1 LAAAAPFGSAK
12 SLYLTCRP
20 HLEAVH
26 ARQPDSTVPV
36 WDFEYRGWP
45 WSAAWRAFPASQT
58 AVLQAFLGQAP
69 ACYLQ
74 MNPSDVLDYP
84 PSKSWARPYN
94 ETFELPPGVDA
105 VALTREVLYL
115 GGYLLYCAPAPV
127 DPSRLRLNP
136 WRTQP
141 GDLMKSL
148 SSLGITGLIASHHD
162 NDAWRV
168 SFPDLFAQRAQTS
181 R

>member
-1 LAAAAPFGSAK
+1 LAAAAALDSAK

-20 HLEAVH
+20 YLEAVH
-26 ARQPDSTVPV
+26 ARQPDPTVPV

-45 WSAAWRAFPASQT
+45 WSAAWRAFPGSQT

-74 MNPSDVLDYP
+74 MNPADVLDYP

-94 ETFELPPGVDA
+94 ETFELPPGIDA
-105 VALTREVLYL
+105 AALTKEVLYL
-115 GGYLLYCAPAPV
+115 GGYRLYCAPAPV
-127 DPSRLRLNP
+127 EPSRLRSDP
-136 WRTQP
+136 WRTP
-141 GDLMKSL
+141 LDDLL
-148 SSLGITGLIASHHD
+148 ETLRRLGITALIAAYYD
-162 NDAWRV
+162 NDSWRV
-168 SFPDLFAQRAQTS
+168 SFPDLFLQAGQTS